1 MKQEIILAGFGGQ
14 GVIKAGVLL
23 AYAAMKE
30 NKRCTHFPSYGAEM
44 RGGTANCSVIIS
56 DLLISSPVIGE
67 ADTVIAMNE
76 PSLIKFEPRLKK
88 GGLLIYNSSII
99 ASKPKRSDIELLA
112 VPANEIAE
120 SVGSAKSANMVVVG
134 AYIAKTKIVSPES
147 VKLSIPIVFPGKE
160 AFLTI
165 NINAVDKGMAV
176 VK

>member
-14 GVIKAGVLL
+14 GVVKAGVLL

-56 DLLISSPVIGE
+56 DTLIASPVISE

-76 PSLIKFEPRLKK
+76 PSLIKFEPYLKK

-99 ASKPKRSDIELLA
+99 SSKPKRSDIELLA

-120 SVGSAKSANMVVVG
+120 SVGSAKSANMVAVG
-134 AYIAKTKIVSPES
+134 AYISKTKIVSPEAI
-147 VKLSIPIVFPGKE
+147 KASIPKVFPGKE
-160 AFLTI
+160 ALLTI

>member
-30 NKRCTHFPSYGAEM
+30 GKHCTHFPSYGAEM

-56 DLLISSPVIGE
+56 DDPISSPVIAK

-76 PSLIKFEPRLKK
+76 PSFIKFESRLKP

-99 ASKPKRSDIELLA
+99 ASKPSRSDIILLPI
-112 VPANEIAE
+112 PANELAE
-120 SVGSAKSANMVVVG
+120 KLGSVKSANMVVTG
-134 AYIAKTKIVSPES
+134 AYIGKIKIVSPEAVKAGIS
-147 VKLSIPIVFPGKE
+147 VVFPGKE
-160 AFLTI
+160 AYLTI
-165 NINAVDKGMAV
+165 NTNAVDKGIEAV
-176 VK
+176 K